1 MILALTLP
9 CGLLSCGA
17 GSFTGR
23 EGGALVVLGAAFV
36 VVVEEGALVFAFRS
50 VCLGA
55 GRISMRS
62 VSPFFFL
69 ALA

>member
-9 CGLLSCGA
+9 CGLLNCGT

-23 EGGALVVLGAAFV
+23 EGRALVVLGV
-36 VVVEEGALVFAFRS
+36 VLVVFVEEGALVLVFRS